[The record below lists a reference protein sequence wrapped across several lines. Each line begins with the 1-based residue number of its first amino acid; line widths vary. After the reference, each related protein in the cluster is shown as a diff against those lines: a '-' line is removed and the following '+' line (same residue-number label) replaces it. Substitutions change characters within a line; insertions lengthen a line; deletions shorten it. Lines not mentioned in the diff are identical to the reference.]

1 MFCFLKFEILTIKQ
15 KNRQVFEPNL
25 WRTLL
30 ARSASSMTSQLGK
43 GTILLFTFDCKT
55 SEMEGEDK
63 SENRRRKLAHST
75 VLQTAK

>member
-1 MFCFLKFEILTIKQ
+1 MYIKIE
-15 KNRQVFEPNL
+15 KVFEPNL

-30 ARSASSMTSQLGK
+30 AWSASSMTSQLGTHCK
-43 GTILLFTFDCKT
+43 GAILFFTFDCKT
-55 SEMEGEDK
+55 SEMEREDK